1 MEIKVIK
8 VGASVFEENEK
19 IAEEVKKFLK
29 SRGIISFNFM
39 GSPGSGKTTIL
50 ERTVSLLKENYR
62 IGVIEGDIAG
72 SYDAK
77 KFEKFKI
84 PVVQINTGGAC
95 HLDANM
101 VKSGIEN
108 LPVKDLE
115 VIFVENVGN
124 LVCPAEFE
132 IGTGINIVV
141 VSVVE
146 GDDKPKKYPLMF
158 KISDIC
164 IVNKIDILE
173 FSDFNPEK
181 FNERVLSVNDK
192 IKIFN
197 LSAKTGKNFNQWI
210 DFVKNSV
217 RR

>member
-1 MEIKVIK
+1 
-8 VGASVFEENEK
+8 
-19 IAEEVKKFLK
+19 
-29 SRGIISFNFM
+29 
-39 GSPGSGKTTIL
+39 
-50 ERTVSLLKENYR
+50 
-62 IGVIEGDIAG
+62 
-72 SYDAK
+72 
-77 KFEKFKI
+77 
-84 PVVQINTGGAC
+84 VQINTGGAC